1 MSEATWEDS
10 GEFTKCYPNFNLED
24 KVSFN
29 GGSNVMNKGKTVITV
44 TNSYDENGH
53 LAHDPNI
60 QEQGRGMRAKFPN
73 RKYVGDFVK

>member
-1 MSEATWEDS
+1 
-10 GEFTKCYPNFNLED
+10 
-24 KVSFN
+24 
-29 GGSNVMNKGKTVITV
+29 MNKGKTVITV

>member
-1 MSEATWEDS
+1 MHQMLIIE
-10 GEFTKCYPNFNLED
+10 N
-24 KVSFN
+24 KVSMN
-29 GGSNVMNKGKTVITV
+29 ISVMNKGKTIITV
-44 TNSYDENGH
+44 ANSYDENGH